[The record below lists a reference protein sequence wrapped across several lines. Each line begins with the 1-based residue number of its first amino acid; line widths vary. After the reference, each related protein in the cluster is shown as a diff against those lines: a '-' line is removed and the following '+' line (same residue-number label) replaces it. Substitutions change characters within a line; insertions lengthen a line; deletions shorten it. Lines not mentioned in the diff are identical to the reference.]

1 MNQMNN
7 SQDTYNCRIC
17 EFTSKT
23 LGGLQSHIAHTHKLS
38 SKEYYDMYFKGGAEG
53 ICPVCGK
60 PTRYINM
67 RVGYLTHCSPK
78 CVGNNPEVQEKI
90 GETKLRL
97 YGSATYNNPDKFR
110 KTYEER
116 YGVSNPSACESIKEK
131 RKKTWLSKYGVDNP
145 SKAPEVIKKISE
157 TNLKN
162 HGVPWVMQNDE
173 ILQKRSAWWQE
184 NFGDSNPFKT
194 AHFKEVAKDTKL
206 LKYGDINFNNRQQAT
221 ETMLELYGVTNN
233 SKSPTFHKTKTK
245 QYEYNNEMFDSSWEL
260 AVWIFFT
267 DNNLPISREP
277 VRIPYIDGT
286 KERTYFPDFLVGD
299 TLLEIKGDNFF
310 TPDGVFKETG
320 KLKCMTD
327 NNVVIWR
334 YSEVKTFLNYC
345 KRKFGSKDW
354 AKQFRRRKGNEK
366 ANN

>member
-1 MNQMNN
+1 MNN
-7 SQDTYNCRIC
+7 AYNTYNCKIC
-17 EFTSKT
+17 EFTSRT
-23 LGGLQSHIAHTHKLS
+23 LGGLQSHISHTHKLS
-38 SKEYYDMYFKGGAEG
+38 SKEYYDMYFKGDTEG
-53 ICPVCGK
+53 VCPVCSN
-60 PTRYINM
+60 PTRYVNM
-67 RVGYLTHCSPK
+67 RVGYLKHCSFK
-78 CVGNNPEVQEKI
+78 CNGNDLETQKKV
-90 GETKLRL
+90 GETKLRR
-97 YGSATYNNPDKFR
+97 YGSATYNNQEKTR
-110 KTYEER
+110 KTCKER
-116 YGVSNPSACESIKEK
+116 YGTSNVLACKEIREK
-131 RKKTWLSKYGVDNP
+131 SRKTWLNNYGVDNP

-345 KRKFGSKDW
+345 KRKFGGKDW